1 MDKLTQRVLDNP
13 EFQKMAHQKSVLG
26 WSFSILIFSIY
37 VVYILYIGL
46 SPESFGVPVGT
57 GSITT
62 WGIYIGLFVIL
73 FAIAI
78 TGIYVHKANGVFEE
92 TTQRVIRVVQEQ
104 NHE

>member
-26 WSFSILIFSIY
+26 WSFSILMFSIY

-57 GSITT
+57 NSITT
-62 WGIYIGLFVIL
+62 WGIYIGLFVIF

-92 TTQRVIRVVQEQ
+92 TTQRVILAVQEQ
-104 NHE
+104 THE